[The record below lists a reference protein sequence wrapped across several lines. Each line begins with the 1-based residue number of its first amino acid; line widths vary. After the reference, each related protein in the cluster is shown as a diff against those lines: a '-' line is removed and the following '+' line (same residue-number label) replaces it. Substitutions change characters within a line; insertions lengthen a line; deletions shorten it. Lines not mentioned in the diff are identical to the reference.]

1 MFKEVNGPAH
11 SDLRIIL
18 QSLGMVLII
27 VGVLSVFPLLL
38 TAYYNEALTPFFFVA
53 VIPLLAGIFM
63 ARVFGTEIDFQIR
76 HASISAALV
85 YLIVSLLGALPF
97 IYYGMGFLDS
107 FFEAVSGWT
116 TTGLTMIADVESMPK
131 SILFWR
137 SFMQWL
143 GGVGIIVLL
152 LTVLSTGR
160 ATSRL
165 YQAEARKER
174 IKPRLVST
182 ARLIWWIYIV
192 YTGVGIFLFFIAGME
207 VFDAINH
214 AMVALATGGFSVKNN
229 SLAAYGSLEIEIV
242 AMLLML
248 LGGINFYAHYKFL
261 TGEKKILL
269 KDIQVRTMALLLFL
283 STLILGLGSIGFR
296 AGVFQSVS
304 ALTNAGLSTIN
315 LSQLT
320 DFSKG
325 LLTSLMII
333 GGSAG
338 STSGA
343 LKLIRVIILL
353 KVIYWW
359 IKQSLLPE
367 HAIISRQLQGVELD
381 QDVIHEAMVFSAL
394 YILILGASSF
404 PLMYLGYSG
413 VDSFFEVASAQGN
426 VGLSSGIT
434 GSALH
439 PLGKVILIFNML
451 VGRLEIVPVFVLGY
465 SLFGYKFRSA

>member
-1 MFKEVNGPAH
+1 M
-11 SDLRIIL
+11 
-18 QSLGMVLII
+18 
-27 VGVLSVFPLLL
+27 PL
-38 TAYYNEALTPFFFVA
+38 
-53 VIPLLAGIFM
+53 
-63 ARVFGTEIDFQIR
+63 
-76 HASISAALV
+76 
-85 YLIVSLLGALPF
+85 
-97 IYYGMGFLDS
+97 
-107 FFEAVSGWT
+107 
-116 TTGLTMIADVESMPK
+116 
-131 SILFWR
+131 
-137 SFMQWL
+137 
-143 GGVGIIVLL
+143 
-152 LTVLSTGR
+152 
-160 ATSRL
+160 
-165 YQAEARKER
+165 
-174 IKPRLVST
+174 
-182 ARLIWWIYIV
+182 
-192 YTGVGIFLFFIAGME
+192 
-207 VFDAINH
+207 
-214 AMVALATGGFSVKNN
+214 
-229 SLAAYGSLEIEIV
+229 
-242 AMLLML
+242 
-248 LGGINFYAHYKFL
+248 
-261 TGEKKILL
+261 
-269 KDIQVRTMALLLFL
+269 
-283 STLILGLGSIGFR
+283 GFR